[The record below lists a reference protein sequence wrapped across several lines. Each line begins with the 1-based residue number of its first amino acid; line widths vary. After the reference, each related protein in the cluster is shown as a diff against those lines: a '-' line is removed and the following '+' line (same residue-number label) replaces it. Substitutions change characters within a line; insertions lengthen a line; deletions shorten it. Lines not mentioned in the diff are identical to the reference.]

1 MADPASYRPAAGE
14 IPTSPGVYRFIDPHG
29 RVVYVGKAKNLRSRL
44 NTYFANPAALPA
56 KTHAMVHSAA
66 SVEWTVVGSELE
78 AIQLEYTWIKQHTPR
93 FNIMYRDDKS
103 YPYLAVTMNERYPRV
118 QVMRGDRKPG
128 VKYFGPFHPAKAI
141 RETVDTMLRVF
152 PVRSC
157 SAGVFR
163 RAQASGR
170 PCLLGYIDK
179 CSAPC
184 VGRISEEDHRTL
196 AEEFCE
202 VMAGRPGPHMRRI
215 EAQMKEAVA
224 ELRYEDAA
232 RHRDDLEALRRVFE
246 RNAVVL
252 GEDTEADVFAFAEDE
267 LEAAFQVFHIR
278 QGRIRGQRGWVVEKV
293 EETDPASLVEQL
305 LLQVY
310 GSMADA
316 ERIPREVL
324 VPELPADHE
333 GLTQWLS
340 QQRGARVTVK
350 VPQRGD
356 KASLLGTVRENA
368 DQALRLHKS
377 RRAGDLTSRSQALR
391 ELQEVLGAPE
401 PLLRIECYDI
411 SHTSGTNVSASM
423 VVLEDGVP
431 SKKDYRRFSIRGEA
445 ARDDTSA
452 MHDVITRRFARHLE
466 EERVTRERAEQA
478 EQAAPDAVEEE
489 PESAASASSP
499 DSADADADSDDAAGG
514 AAPAEDTTV
523 DRESARFAYPPS
535 LVVVDGG
542 QPQVTAARAA
552 LDELGLTDMPVVGLA
567 KRLEEV
573 WLPDDDFPL
582 VLPRSSEALYM
593 LQRIRDE
600 AHRFA
605 IAGHRSKRAKQMTAS
620 VLDEVE
626 GLGPSRRA
634 AVVTHFGSVD
644 RLKQADAE
652 QIAQVQGI
660 GPQLAARIR
669 DHLAASSAAPGDDVA
684 SRGTEDA
691 GDAGG
696 DDEQSDRPVDE
707 ARPDR

>member
-1 MADPASYRPAAGE
+1 MADPASYRPRPGE

-44 NTYFANPAALPA
+44 NSYFASPAGLPA
-56 KTHAMVHSAA
+56 KTYTMVHTAA
-66 SVEWTVVGSELE
+66 QVEWTVVGSELE

-103 YPYLAVTMNERYPRV
+103 YPYLAVTMNEKFPRV
-118 QVMRGDRKPG
+118 QVMRGDRRPG

-163 RAQASGR
+163 RAEAAGR

-184 VGRISEEDHRTL
+184 VGRISPEDHRRL

-215 EAQMKEAVA
+215 EEQMTAAVA

-252 GEDTEADVFAFAEDE
+252 AEDTDADIFAFAEDE
-267 LEAAFQVFHIR
+267 LEAAVQVFHIR

-293 EETDPASLVEQL
+293 EETDSAGLVEQL

-310 GSMADA
+310 GPIEDA

-324 VPELPADHE
+324 VPALPEDAE
-333 GLTQWLS
+333 QVGAWLR
-340 QQRGARVTVK
+340 QRRGAVVDLR

-356 KASLLGTVRENA
+356 KAALLGTVRENA
-368 DQALRLHKS
+368 EQALALHKA
-377 RRAGDLTSRSQALR
+377 RRSSDLTTRSQALR
-391 ELQEVLGAPE
+391 ELQEALGAPE
-401 PLLRIECYDI
+401 PLLRVECFDI
-411 SHTSGTNVSASM
+411 SHTSGTHVVASM
-423 VVLEDGVP
+423 VVLEDGLP
-431 SKKDYRRFSIRGEA
+431 KKKDYRRFSLRGEA
-445 ARDDTSA
+445 ARDDTRA
-452 MHDVITRRFARHLE
+452 MHDVITRRFTRHLE
-466 EERVTRERAEQA
+466 EQMHRETLGEQPA
-478 EQAAPDAVEEE
+478 GPQAAQA
-489 PESAASASSP
+489 
-499 DSADADADSDDAAGG
+499 ADAE
-514 AAPAEDTTV
+514 PLTDTAT
-523 DRESARFAYPPS
+523 DREDGRFAYPPS

-542 QPQVTAARAA
+542 QPQVAAARDA
-552 LDELGLTDMPVVGLA
+552 LDALGITDLPVIGLA
-567 KRLEEV
+567 KRLEEI
-573 WLPDDDFPL
+573 WLPDDEFPL
-582 VLPRSSEALYM
+582 VLPRSSQALYM

-605 IAGHRSKRAKQMTAS
+605 IAYHRSKRSQQMTAS
-620 VLDEVE
+620 VLDDVP
-626 GLGPSRRA
+626 GLGPARRRA
-634 AVVTHFGSVD
+634 VVEHFGSVATL
-644 RLKQADAE
+644 RQASVEEIAE
-652 QIAQVQGI
+652 VPGVGETTAR
-660 GPQLAARIR
+660 RIR
-669 DHLAASSAAPGDDVA
+669 EHLTG
-684 SRGTEDA
+684 E
-691 GDAGG
+691 
-696 DDEQSDRPVDE
+696 E
-707 ARPDR
+707 